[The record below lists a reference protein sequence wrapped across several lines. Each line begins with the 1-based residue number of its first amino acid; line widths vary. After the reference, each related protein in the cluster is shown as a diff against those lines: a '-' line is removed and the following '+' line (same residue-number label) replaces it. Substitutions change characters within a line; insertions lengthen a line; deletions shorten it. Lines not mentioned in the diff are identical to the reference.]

1 MNLDKIFGLSKQA
14 HDVPMGVASTHR
26 YDDQRGTPAELR
38 LVDPTA
44 WEKFGGLGVSLRH
57 VFGFDKAAAPVMAP
71 GLLKRLS
78 ATLKGGKV
86 AK

>member
-26 YDDQRGTPAELR
+26 YDDQQGTPAELR
-38 LVDPTA
+38 LVDPTG
-44 WEKFGGLGVSLRH
+44 FTPDGVSLRR
-57 VFGFDKAAAPVMAP
+57 VFGFDKAAAPVVAP
-71 GLLKRLS
+71 GLLKRLGS
-78 ATLKGGKV
+78 TLKGGKA

>member
-38 LVDPTA
+38 LVGFAP
-44 WEKFGGLGVSLRH
+44 EGVSLRH